1 MARWTLPLN
10 AIFLYSAPTY
20 VGAQTSR
27 LALSGVRNPCNSSSE
42 NASPATGRRAEEWFG
57 REQSTA
63 GQFHRLTTG
72 FQVSLG
78 RPWTSGPAG
87 RAHAVPMRLHSAPV
101 SRTRRRNM
109 SEPTS
114 QNRSRVRP
122 RSRTLRRTNAS
133 SARPT
138 PAFRSA
144 TSGRSA
150 GQHVHHA
157 GVTGRGRD
165 QPVLLADRDP
175 LADPPARMD
184 LRTRG
189 NIEDRV
195 DAPVLRHAATIQP
208 DATGN
213 RREFLSPAT
222 ERGKVSTPCA
232 AQLPGPATSGPSPRA
247 QPGGATAQRR

>member
-87 RAHAVPMRLHSAPV
+87 RAHAVPRGS
-101 SRTRRRNM
+101 STRRRFRAFGAGIY
-109 SEPTS
+109 SGAEFGKPA
-114 QNRSRVRP
+114 P
-122 RSRTLRRTNAS
+122 CRRL
-133 SARPT
+133 
-138 PAFRSA
+138 
-144 TSGRSA
+144 GC
-150 GQHVHHA
+150 GQAV
-157 GVTGRGRD
+157 
-165 QPVLLADRDP
+165 
-175 LADPPARMD
+175 
-184 LRTRG
+184 
-189 NIEDRV
+189 
-195 DAPVLRHAATIQP
+195 
-208 DATGN
+208 
-213 RREFLSPAT
+213 
-222 ERGKVSTPCA
+222 
-232 AQLPGPATSGPSPRA
+232 
-247 QPGGATAQRR
+247 

>member
-87 RAHAVPMRLHSAPV
+87 RAHAVPRQLHSAP
-101 SRTRRRNM
+101 SSESRRNIDGWAAAKRCLVACAM
-109 SEPTS
+109 PGVGHGGPS
-114 QNRSRVRP
+114 QRGTRTPGHLQPRDAVVVDDTDQSLAVDGGCGCCRSPSALSRRSRRTWSWRMCGSAAWTVAGSP
-122 RSRTLRRTNAS
+122 LWSRWIVKA
-133 SARPT
+133 
-138 PAFRSA
+138 
-144 TSGRSA
+144 
-150 GQHVHHA
+150 
-157 GVTGRGRD
+157 GRD
-165 QPVLLADRDP
+165 GEGEGE
-175 LADPPARMD
+175 D
-184 LRTRG
+184 LSYETHHTR
-189 NIEDRV
+189 
-195 DAPVLRHAATIQP
+195 P
-208 DATGN
+208 
-213 RREFLSPAT
+213 
-222 ERGKVSTPCA
+222 STV
-232 AQLPGPATSGPSPRA
+232 
-247 QPGGATAQRR
+247 